1 MPRTA
6 EVTYSGGTQTEGR
19 WHKYHSQGKGRA
31 KRIQRKYSAVP
42 RAGEGTVLSP
52 NPAAAVTHRWLHPGS
67 RAQPSLVFELSCLD
81 LINSLLVVHG
91 CGHHQASHTWRL
103 TELPSSWSLSGESTW
118 PHDWDL
124 VHFPI
129 PDWGPAL
136 GRASAFGH
144 SSPSFITSGAFLLS
158 RNWSL
163 RTILPAHL
171 I

>member
-1 MPRTA
+1 MAQISQP
-6 EVTYSGGTQTEGR
+6 GQGEGKADPEKVQCCPQSR
-19 WHKYHSQGKGRA
+19 DG
-31 KRIQRKYSAVP
+31 AVP
-42 RAGEGTVLSP
+42 KPCS
-52 NPAAAVTHRWLHPGS
+52 RWLHPGS

-136 GRASAFGH
+136 GRASVFGH

>member
-91 CGHHQASHTWRL
+91 CGHHQASHTRRL
-103 TELPSSWSLSGESTW
+103 TELPLPGASLVSQ
-118 PHDWDL
+118 
-124 VHFPI
+124 
-129 PDWGPAL
+129 L
-136 GRASAFGH
+136 GRMIGIWSTSRFQTGALLLAGHLRLGTQVPVSLPQGH
-144 SSPSFITSGAFLLS
+144 SCSPETG
-158 RNWSL
+158 
-163 RTILPAHL
+163 HL
-171 I
+171 EPSSQHI